1 MQHQPPAILS
11 LQKSISL
18 LSSIILSCLS
28 CLKGF
33 WEIAHPMSEKMFY
46 LRRKKFQVL
55 YAIGYWQGLLEEH
68 VIDVL
73 TGLSICG
80 NPCFRKTFKH
90 LKQWAD
96 LGNLD
101 ILDTISNSP
110 TLTLSSSWLRLF
122 LTRPWMSMTSCVWLD
137 LGSRSTRILSRPW
150 LPRRMLAWTVVVTT
164 VPDKKAFEEHCRA
177 SGGNNDS
184 RSSGCQ
190 NGTSGSNVDKSLPE
204 YRWTVVLSRFNARR
218 VVTIPPTAPSFMMPR
233 MQILAPYSSAPNI
246 HMHENVLS

>member
-1 MQHQPPAILS
+1 MQ
-11 LQKSISL
+11 
-18 LSSIILSCLS
+18 
-28 CLKGF
+28 
-33 WEIAHPMSEKMFY
+33 
-46 LRRKKFQVL
+46 
-55 YAIGYWQGLLEEH
+55 
-68 VIDVL
+68 
-73 TGLSICG
+73 
-80 NPCFRKTFKH
+80 
-90 LKQWAD
+90 
-96 LGNLD
+96 
-101 ILDTISNSP
+101 LDTGKDCWRSTLLMFWLVFRSVGILVSGKHSSISNSELILAIWISWTP
-110 TLTLSSSWLRLF
+110 SQILRLSSSRLRLF

-233 MQILAPYSSAPNI
+233 MQIQAPYSSAPNI